1 MFKRLFIVVTALLT
15 LSIPMVFAD
24 TWALLV
30 GISNYQDP
38 DISDLNYTVNDV
50 TQFYDALVDPNV
62 CNASRDKVFL
72 MTDDSI
78 GNSTPTHTNVVFRL
92 GTLVSRIKPEDT
104 FIFYFSGH
112 GMIREGK
119 QYLLTINSDPRSLD
133 TLEVSATSLEKVQSM
148 LKKVKARQILIILDA
163 CRNDPEK
170 GKGDNNNELT
180 DDLAKGFKSLK
191 EQTTENFDII
201 ATLFASSLGQRA
213 YEWDEKKAG
222 VFSYY
227 LLDGLRGKAS
237 DNNKKVTLR
246 GLAGY
251 VEQKVNAWSLENGK
265 QQKPWLITE
274 GSADITLVTP
284 KIMPSQSSAVYRIDV
299 ASPEGAKILIDGS
312 PTGQETPTI
321 INVSEGQHI
330 LRLEKTGFQSYEKT
344 VSLNADRP
352 LETIN
357 AIMSP
362 IAQVEA
368 GTGMLLIKATADNQL
383 TDAKVFIDGKE
394 MGSAPYTNTAITT
407 GAHEVRIS
415 KPLYHDYKETVAI
428 AKDRRQTVNAV
439 LLPAFG
445 SLEVSST
452 PSSAEVELTDAMGT
466 RWGSGNTTFN
476 QDKIQSGDY
485 KLSVNK
491 SRYYTEKRDVNIRD
505 GKKTTEAVTLKPKFG
520 TLSVDSTPSGAK
532 VLLAGKDSGKTPL
545 KLDVDSGRYVLDIQ
559 DDIYLTWSNEI
570 DIRDGEITRINQN
583 LTPNYGTLDIQVTP
597 NGAQILI
604 DGKLSGKAPTQL
616 KLPPGTHKIEVV
628 QNGFVSLTQDS
639 VFITREQTETLKGT
653 LEQKVGTLRL
663 VTNPMDASIT
673 IDGKDYGQTP
683 NVISLPEGTYKLKLS
698 KEEHQDVEE
707 TIKIEWNKSLERNI
721 DLPTGP
727 PPSIIGKDGA
737 EMLLIPAGEFQMG
750 SNDISDAKVHTVY
763 LDDFYI
769 DKYEVTNAQYKKFM
783 DATKY
788 KAPSYWNDSNYNA
801 PNNPVVGV
809 SWNDAKAYADWA
821 GERIPTEAEW
831 EKSARGGLVGK
842 QYPWGDTLTHD
853 DANYTGTG
861 GKDIW
866 TYASPVGSFKPNGY
880 GLYDMAGN
888 VWEWCADWYDSNYY
902 VTSPKSNP
910 SGSASGQYR
919 VLRGGSWVNNGG
931 NYLRVSSRNLNAPT
945 LIDSGLGFRCAGLR

>member
-1 MFKRLFIVVTALLT
+1 VLK
-15 LSIPMVFAD
+15 
-24 TWALLV
+24 
-30 GISNYQDP
+30 
-38 DISDLNYTVNDV
+38 
-50 TQFYDALVDPNV
+50 
-62 CNASRDKVFL
+62 
-72 MTDDSI
+72 I
-78 GNSTPTHTNVVFRL
+78 G
-92 GTLVSRIKPEDT
+92 
-104 FIFYFSGH
+104 
-112 GMIREGK
+112 
-119 QYLLTINSDPRSLD
+119 
-133 TLEVSATSLEKVQSM
+133 
-148 LKKVKARQILIILDA
+148 
-163 CRNDPEK
+163 
-170 GKGDNNNELT
+170 
-180 DDLAKGFKSLK
+180 
-191 EQTTENFDII
+191 
-201 ATLFASSLGQRA
+201 
-213 YEWDEKKAG
+213 
-222 VFSYY
+222 
-227 LLDGLRGKAS
+227 LDGLRGKAS

-251 VEQKVNAWSLENGK
+251 VEKNVVAWSLENGK

-284 KIMPSQSSAVYRIDV
+284 KSIGQSSAVYRIDV
-299 ASPEGAKILIDGS
+299 ASPEGAKIIIDGN

-344 VSLNADRP
+344 VSLNADHP

-362 IAQVEA
+362 FAQVET
-368 GTGMLLIKATADNQL
+368 GTGMLVIKATADNQQ

-394 MGSAPYTNTAITT
+394 IGSAPYTNTAITT

-428 AKDRRQTVNAV
+428 AKDRRQTVNAI
-439 LLPAFG
+439 LQPAFG

-485 KLSVNK
+485 KLTVNK

-545 KLDVDSGRYVLDIQ
+545 KLDVDSGRYVLEIQ

-583 LTPNYGTLDIQVTP
+583 LTPNYGTLDVQVTP
-597 NGAQILI
+597 NGAQILV
-604 DGKLSGKAPTQL
+604 DGKSSGKAPTQL
-616 KLPPGTHKIEVV
+616 KLSPGTHKIEVV

-698 KEEHQDVEE
+698 KESFYGVDE
-707 TIKIEWNKSLERNI
+707 TIKIEWNKSLDRNI
-721 DLPTGP
+721 DLPTVP

-737 EMLLIPAGEFQMG
+737 EMLLIPAGDFQMG
-750 SNDISDAKVHTVY
+750 NPFNNRWDNARPVHTVY
-763 LDDFYI
+763 LDAFYI

-783 DATKY
+783 DAKGY
-788 KAPSYWNDSNYNA
+788 KAPTYWNDTNYNA

-809 SWNDAKAYADWA
+809 DWNDAKAYADWA
-821 GERIPTEAEW
+821 GERLPTEAEW
-831 EKSARGGLVGK
+831 EYAARGGLSGKGYFWGDEWPPPKNAGNFADETAKKVRGSRTIYGYDDGYAYTAPVGK
-842 QYPWGDTLTHD
+842 FT
-853 DANYTGTG
+853 
-861 GKDIW
+861 
-866 TYASPVGSFKPNGY
+866 PNGY

-888 VWEWCADWYDSNYY
+888 VSEWCADWYGSNYY
-902 VTSPKSNP
+902 ATSPKSNP
-910 SGSASGQYR
+910 TGPASGSRR
-919 VLRGGSWVNNGG
+919 VSRDGSWRYFSPDFGAHRLN
-931 NYLRVSSRNLNAPT
+931 VSNRNDNDPMYT
-945 LIDSGLGFRCAGLR
+945 EDGFGFRCSGLR

>member
-1 MFKRLFIVVTALLT
+1 LGIVGWDKQ
-15 LSIPMVFAD
+15 LS
-24 TWALLV
+24 
-30 GISNYQDP
+30 GP

-50 TQFYDALVDPNV
+50 TQFYDALVDSNV

-72 MTDDSI
+72 MTDDSK
-78 GNSTPTHTNVVFRL
+78 GDSAPTHTNIVFRL
-92 GTLVSRIKPEDT
+92 GNLVSRIKPEDT

-112 GMIREGK
+112 GMVREGK

-133 TLEVSATSLEKVQSM
+133 TLEMSALPLEKVRSM
-148 LKKVKARQILIILDA
+148 LKRIKARQILSIIDA

-170 GKGDNNNELT
+170 GKGDSDNELT
-180 DDLAKGFKSLK
+180 DDFAKGFQTLK
-191 EQTTENFDII
+191 QQEKDEFDII
-201 ATLFASSLGQRA
+201 ATLFASSKGQRA
-213 YEWDEKKAG
+213 YEWEEKKAG

-227 LLDGLRGKAS
+227 LVDGLRGKAC
-237 DNNKKVTLR
+237 DNNKKVTLG
-246 GLAGY
+246 GLYSY
-251 VEQKVNAWSLENGK
+251 VKENVSEWSLDNGK
-265 QQKPWLITE
+265 QQIPWLVTD
-274 GSADITLVTP
+274 GYADITLVMP
-284 KIMPSQSSAVYRIDV
+284 KNMPSQSSAVYRIDIE
-299 ASPEGAKILIDGS
+299 SPEGAKIILDDKQ
-312 PTGQETPTI
+312 TGQETPTI

-344 VSLNADRP
+344 VALNADHP

-362 IAQVEA
+362 IAQVETGA
-368 GTGMLLIKATADNQL
+368 GMLVIRATADNQQ

-394 MGSAPYTNTAITT
+394 IGSAPYTNTSITT

-415 KPLYHDYKETVAI
+415 KPLYHDYKETVAV
-428 AKDRRQTVNAV
+428 AKDRRQTVNAI
-439 LLPAFG
+439 LQPAFG

-476 QDKIQSGDY
+476 MDKIASGDY

-491 SRYYTEKRDVNIRD
+491 SRYYTEKRDVSIRD

-532 VLLAGKDSGKTPL
+532 VLLAGKDSGKTPM
-545 KLDVDSGRYVLDIQ
+545 KMDVDSGRYVLEIQ

-583 LTPNYGTLDIQVTP
+583 LTPNYGTLDVQVTP

-616 KLPPGTHKIEVV
+616 KLSPGTHKIEVT

-639 VFITREQTETLKGT
+639 VFITQDQTETLKGT

-663 VTNPMDASIT
+663 VTNPMDANIT

-698 KEEHQDVEE
+698 KKDFYEVEE

-721 DLPTGP
+721 DLPTV

-750 SNDISDAKVHTVY
+750 SNDYDNEKPIHTVY
-763 LDDFYI
+763 LDAFYI

-783 DATKY
+783 DATGHE
-788 KAPSYWNDSNYNA
+788 APYYWNDSSLNA
-801 PNNPVVGV
+801 PNQPVVGV
-809 SWNDAKAYADWA
+809 NWNDAKAYADWA
-821 GERIPTEAEW
+821 GERLPTEAEW
-831 EKSARGGLVGK
+831 EKSARGGLVDK
-842 QYPWGDTLTHD
+842 NYPWGNTLTHD
-853 DANYTGTG
+853 DANYDGTG
-861 GKDIW
+861 GKDVW
-866 TYASPVGSFKPNGY
+866 DGTSPVGSFKPNGY

-888 VWEWCADWYDSNYY
+888 VWEWCADWYGSNYY
-902 VTSPKSNP
+902 SSSPKSNP
-910 SGSASGQYR
+910 AGLNSGNTH
-919 VLRGGSWVNNGG
+919 VCRGGSWSLNDTDD
-931 NYLRVSSRNLNAPT
+931 LRVDARYDDAYDG
-945 LIDSGLGFRCAGLR
+945 IGLGFRCVRRVSE